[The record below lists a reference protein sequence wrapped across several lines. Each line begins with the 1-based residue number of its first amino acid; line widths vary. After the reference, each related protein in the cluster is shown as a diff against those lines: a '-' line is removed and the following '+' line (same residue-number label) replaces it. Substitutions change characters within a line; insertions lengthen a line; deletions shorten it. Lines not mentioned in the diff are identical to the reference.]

1 MRFLSPEWLAAAAT
15 LVEGVEPGT
24 SPAATVVQRVTGGP
38 TGDVI
43 YRMVIDGS
51 ASLVI
56 GDTGDPDAVIL
67 TESWDTA
74 VAINMARL
82 TPHQAVL
89 SGLLVVTGD
98 RSVISE
104 LAPVFAAI
112 ANALSELRPVTTF

>member
-15 LVEGVEPGT
+15 LVDGVEAGA
-24 SPAATVVQRVTGGP
+24 SPAATVVQHITGGP
-38 TGDVI
+38 TGDVV
-43 YRMVIDGS
+43 YRMVVDGS
-51 ASLVI
+51 VSLVM
-56 GDTGDPDAVIL
+56 GDTADPEAVIL

-74 VAINMARL
+74 VAINTARL
-82 TPHQAVL
+82 TPHEAVL

-112 ANALSELRPVTTF
+112 ALVLSELRPATTF